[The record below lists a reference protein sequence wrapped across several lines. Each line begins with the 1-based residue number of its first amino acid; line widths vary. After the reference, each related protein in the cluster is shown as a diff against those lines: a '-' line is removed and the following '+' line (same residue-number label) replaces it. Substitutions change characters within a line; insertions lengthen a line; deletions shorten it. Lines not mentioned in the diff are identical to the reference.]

1 MAFVKGNSGN
11 KKGRPRG
18 AVNKTTATAKQA
30 FQLAFDE
37 LGGMKGLVQWAKS
50 DEDNLS
56 TFYSLY
62 ARLIPTD
69 TNVVVKTTDVE
80 FV

>member
-1 MAFVKGNSGN
+1 
-11 KKGRPRG
+11 
-18 AVNKTTATAKQA
+18 
-30 FQLAFDE
+30 
-37 LGGMKGLVQWAKS
+37 MKGLVTWAKS
-50 DEDNLS
+50 DADNLS